1 MDALSVNS
9 LMSEDTIEEVKRL
22 FGSREYYI
30 TSTGRFIYDPVIE
43 THEYLLRA
51 LTI

>member
-1 MDALSVNS
+1 MSCNAL
-9 LMSEDTIEEVKRL
+9 MCDDTIKEVMAL
-22 FGSREYYI
+22 FGKREYYI

-51 LTI
+51 LTIGA

>member
-1 MDALSVNS
+1 MSGNAL
-9 LMSEDTIEEVKRL
+9 MGDDTIAEVNRL

-30 TSTGRFIYDPVIE
+30 NSSGLFLYSPVIE

-51 LTI
+51 LTIG